1 MTQDFLS
8 ISKTNVGYSKIA
20 LLFKYLLDVIY
31 FFWNICLDPKVY
43 PFLKKKVNLTT
54 TRINF
59 GSSPRTFLEVSR
71 IHVWDP
77 THKLLSSIHTYMYF
91 TCFCLIDMFM
101 RKEVSKLEA
110 KDSTM
115 GQDFFWG
122 CISITCLLY
131 WYYFIPLLF
140 NTKTEKSEKQLTT
153 SFWWKEA
160 RRPPPKWNTRFYLAF
175 SIRA

>member
-1 MTQDFLS
+1 MSCCACIFS
-8 ISKTNVGYSKIA
+8 TN
-20 LLFKYLLDVIY
+20 LLCCIGHFS
-31 FFWNICLDPKVY
+31 WNICFKPKSVS
-43 PFLKKKVNLTT
+43 FFEKKVNLTT

-77 THKLLSSIHTYMYF
+77 THKVCSQQYTYMYF

-122 CISITCLLY
+122 CISITCLCTILY
-131 WYYFIPLLF
+131 LFCSTQKLRNVINNYVQSQSKNNPIFDFIA
-140 NTKTEKSEKQLTT
+140 EV
-153 SFWWKEA
+153 
-160 RRPPPKWNTRFYLAF
+160 
-175 SIRA
+175 

>member
-1 MTQDFLS
+1 MHRTFFL
-8 ISKTNVGYSKIA
+8 
-20 LLFKYLLDVIY
+20 KYLLKPKSVS
-31 FFWNICLDPKVY
+31 FFE
-43 PFLKKKVNLTT
+43 KKVNLTT

-77 THKLLSSIHTYMYF
+77 THKLSSQQYTYMYF

-131 WYYFIPLLF
+131 WYRVSHF
-140 NTKTEKSEKQLTT
+140 EVSH
-153 SFWWKEA
+153 S
-160 RRPPPKWNTRFYLAF
+160 KWLWGVEGLMIFLNYGA
-175 SIRA
+175 